1 MKQLI
6 KAAIVYNAELP
17 TADLL
22 NGHLLERNFSE
33 ILQLQTRSVGF
44 VPIADGERHVA
55 EFPGGLAFRIRIDE
69 KIIPASVVQ
78 RELAKAIENI
88 RIIEGRKVGK
98 HERIELKEGIFVNL
112 AAHAFARTS
121 IITCFY
127 EIATMY
133 LIVPT
138 TSKRLSDIVLTQ
150 LVQAVGSVK
159 TTTINVSGIRHGLT
173 TRLRNW
179 LGHESG
185 EFSTGEGFWPFDPC
199 GEVALSQDKRRV
211 TIKMGELQ
219 AAGRGLNEALTSGFG
234 VTSLGFSHKG
244 ETEFRLTDDFH
255 LKGIVF
261 AHPPTEED
269 DVFGAEAALEV
280 AAVSRIVTELCALL
294 AYEDET
300 AAE

>member
-159 TTTINVSGIRHGLT
+159 TTTINVSGVQNGLT
-173 TRLRNW
+173 TRLKIW
-179 LGHESG
+179 LEDRDDADIFGAFE
-185 EFSTGEGFWPFDPC
+185 PC
-199 GEVALSQDKRRV
+199 GEVALSQEKRRV
-211 TIKMGELQ
+211 TVKMSDLQ
-219 AAGRGLNEALTSGFG
+219 DASSGLNEALSREFR
-234 VTSLGFSHKG
+234 VTSLGLAHKG

-255 LKGIVF
+255 LKGINF

-269 DVFGAEAALEV
+269 DVFSAEAALEV

>member
-6 KAAIVYNAELP
+6 KAAIVYNAEIP
-17 TADLL
+17 ADPAVLH
-22 NGHLLERNFSE
+22 NHLAEKSFAE

-44 VPIADGERHVA
+44 VPPVDGCGLVA
-55 EFPGGLAFRIRIDE
+55 EFPGGLAFRVRIDE

-78 RELAKAIENI
+78 RDLVEVIENI
-88 RIIEGRKVGK
+88 LEFEGRKVGK
-98 HERIELKEGIFVNL
+98 KERAELKEGIYINL
-112 AAHAFARTS
+112 AAHAFARTAM
-121 IITCFY
+121 ITCFY

-138 TSKRLSDIVLTQ
+138 TSKRLSDIVLSQ

-159 TTTINVSGIRHGLT
+159 TTTINVSGIQSGLT
-173 TRLRNW
+173 TRLTTW
-179 LGHESG
+179 LQDAGGTDVFGAFE
-185 EFSTGEGFWPFDPC
+185 PC
-199 GEVALSQDKRRV
+199 GEVALSQEKRRV
-211 TIKMGELQ
+211 TVKMGDLQ
-219 AAGRGLNEALTSGFG
+219 AATSGLNEALASGFR
-234 VTSLGFSHKG
+234 VTSLGFTHKG

-255 LKGIVF
+255 LKGIAF
-261 AHPPTEED
+261 AHPPSEED

-294 AYEDET
+294 AYKDET